1 MPVAHLND
9 TDLFYV
15 EVSQGGVPCL
25 AMHGGLGF
33 DHTVLHPWLAP
44 LGDVMRLVYYAH
56 RGNGR
61 PGRPPSSTIAW
72 P

>member
-33 DHTVLHPWLAP
+33 DQSAKYFRM
-44 LGDVMRLVYYAH
+44 DCSEER
-56 RGNGR
+56 
-61 PGRPPSSTIAW
+61 
-72 P
+72 